1 MSSTPLTDFIASLA
15 DPAMLERF
23 RANPAG
29 TAAAAGLSAELA
41 NLIIGDPGT
50 LLVRG
55 IEELE
60 RAGLAPLVSDKFA
73 RRCEVRMSSR
83 GTQEPGDVPGAKKK
97 TLPSRPTVF
106 PISLPRLPKSIFP
119 ITSHEDLVEKISRLL
134 LTAPFAD
141 EAAPGPG
148 VPAGH
153 KPPHGAR
160 TRPTEEE

>member
-1 MSSTPLTDFIASLA
+1 MSETPLTDFIASLA
-15 DPAMLERF
+15 DPTILERF

-41 NLIIGDPGT
+41 NLVIIGHPGV
-50 LLVRG
+50 LRVRG
-55 IEELE
+55 IKELE

-73 RRCEVRMSSR
+73 RGCEVHMSS
-83 GTQEPGDVPGAKKK
+83 GGAQPPGHIPDAKKK

-106 PISLPRLPKSIFP
+106 PI
-119 ITSHEDLVEKISRLL
+119 TSHEDLVNKISRLL

-148 VPAGH
+148 LPAGH
-153 KPPHGAR
+153 KPPYGAKVKS
-160 TRPTEEE
+160 TEEE